1 MPGRPETHYARSGE
15 VHVTYQVAGEG
26 PVDLVMTPGFISH
39 LDLEWESV
47 AYRRFIRQLA
57 TFARL
62 IRYDK
67 RGTGLSDP
75 VADVPTL
82 EQRVDDLGAVLEA
95 AGSSQAVLLG
105 YSEGGPTAIQFVV
118 RGVGRTLGLVLY
130 GTASMPPPDVAGRLR
145 GAVRYWGQGGT
156 LKLIA
161 PSLLPSITQLE
172 TRAAFERASASPA
185 MAASAASASS
195 SSSGPWPP
203 ATTSV
208 SASTRA
214 PSTSPR
220 SASGYATRSHDLR
233 DTPGCAGVLPSGD
246 GL

>member
-1 MPGRPETHYARSGE
+1 
-15 VHVTYQVAGEG
+15 
-26 PVDLVMTPGFISH
+26 MTPGFISH